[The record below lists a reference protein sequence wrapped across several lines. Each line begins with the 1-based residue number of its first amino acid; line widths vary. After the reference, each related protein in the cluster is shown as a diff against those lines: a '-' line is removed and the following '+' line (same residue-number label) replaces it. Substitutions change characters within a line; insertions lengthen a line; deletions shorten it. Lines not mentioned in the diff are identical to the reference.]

1 MQGTSVVLPRVM
13 QKLLYTLSYD
23 RKVSYVPSVACRPY
37 GQLTICSPSRSVDN
51 WQTTLRKQ
59 YNKRDPQANPIG
71 PDPKDLVKE
80 TEEFDSPEAEAVDIS
95 FEIPVVPKDEGSP
108 REFSAE
114 LTSLYP
120 TDPSR
125 QSSVARHPVLP
136 VTTHGEEP
144 QLAPS
149 IDWFELPMLSK
160 LESMHNLAEWQ
171 FQNPMRLRTIMKTDD
186 EAALWVRFLLNMAE
200 FFVDCV
206 ISNSVLNL

>member
-13 QKLLYTLSYD
+13 QKLLYALSYD
-23 RKVSYVPSVACRPY
+23 RKVSYVPSIASRPH
-37 GQLTICSPSRSVDN
+37 GRLTICSPLHSVDN

-71 PDPKDLVKE
+71 PDPKDIVKE
-80 TEEFDSPEAEAVDIS
+80 TEELESPESEAVGIS
-95 FEIPVVPKDEGSP
+95 LEIPVVPKDEGSP
-108 REFSAE
+108 SREFSAE

-125 QSSVARHPVLP
+125 QSSVARHPPLP

-149 IDWFELPMLSK
+149 IDWFDLPMLSK

-186 EAALWVRFLLNMAE
+186 EAALWVRFL
-200 FFVDCV
+200 FQKWQ
-206 ISNSVLNL
+206 NSLLTVLFPTAY